1 MTQFNLLSEN
11 NRLFFEAELL
21 KKLNDNKESFDQQTK
36 QPRAIAEAVE
46 EYVKKSFVSCWP
58 AGMIKRDATSSLSR
72 RAMADI
78 LVYDNDDIEYSVDI
92 KTTCL
97 TANFHM
103 PNISSIKRLS
113 DYYFNSNNVCF
124 IILVIRYKMNSDGI
138 SFDGIEMGAIEQVVW
153 DGQLQIENLGWGQ
166 LQITSAKEKLIFDR
180 TATRKDF
187 LLMLTEEAEKYY
199 DKLIRKTEERKNFFK
214 NRLTEYK

>member
-11 NRLFFEAELL
+11 NRLFFEAKLL

-58 AGMIKRDATSSLSR
+58 SGMIKRDATSSLSR

-97 TANFHM
+97 TCGT
-103 PNISSIKRLS
+103 SSFSLIYLEGPQNTYITWAK
-113 DYYFNSNNVCF
+113 
-124 IILVIRYKMNSDGI
+124 II
-138 SFDGIEMGAIEQVVW
+138 
-153 DGQLQIENLGWGQ
+153 
-166 LQITSAKEKLIFDR
+166 
-180 TATRKDF
+180 
-187 LLMLTEEAEKYY
+187 
-199 DKLIRKTEERKNFFK
+199 
-214 NRLTEYK
+214 